1 MTTPIA
7 ILTITSIVLGLFL
20 IACIIHIKKI
30 QQELTKISAEQQD
43 QNKDLRNLIV
53 NQTHIITYLTEEEK
67 RKSIWNHMGLGGT
80 A

>member
-20 IACIIHIKKI
+20 MACIIHIKKI
-30 QQELTKISAEQQD
+30 QQELTKISNEQQD

-67 RKSIWNHMGLGGT
+67 RKKLWNQMGQGGT

>member
-1 MTTPIA
+1 MTTSIA

-20 IACIIHIKKI
+20 MACIIHIKKI

-43 QNKDLRNLIV
+43 QNNDLRNLIV

-67 RKSIWNHMGLGGT
+67 RKKLWNQMGQGGT